1 MSRDIGRKDL
11 GKGAAVPPAQ
21 PGTGPGAEISR
32 LLAGSL
38 PKTGRDNFDQ
48 AEFNEFRQFLQDA
61 CGIALGDN
69 KQYLVSNRIR
79 RLLEDHQLSSFS
91 ELVRALKLSSSRR
104 LKDQVIDAMTTNET
118 FWFRDIYPY
127 EHLKNTLL
135 PQLMGN
141 RQTGGVRIWSAACS
155 SGQEPYS
162 ISMAVEEY
170 KRQTM
175 GALARPVQIV
185 ATDLSSIVLE
195 QARRGEYDRLSILRG
210 LTQERLDRYFDQPSE
225 NTWRVKSFIRERI
238 EFRPLNLLDSYGAL
252 GKFDIVFCRN
262 VLIYF
267 NAELKRQILQKIH
280 AALKPQGILY
290 LGSSE
295 GLAGAGDLFEMV
307 RCEPGILYRAI

>member
-1 MSRDIGRKDL
+1 MNKDL
-11 GKGAAVPPAQ
+11 GRKEPGKQNSGVSSLGADV
-21 PGTGPGAEISR
+21 SR
-32 LLAGSL
+32 LLSTTANAK
-38 PKTGRDNFDQ
+38 PGRDHFDQ

-79 RLLEDHQLSSFS
+79 RLLDDNGLNSFS
-91 ELVRALKLSSSRR
+91 ELVRALKLPSNRR

-127 EHLKNTLL
+127 EHLRTQLI
-135 PQLMGN
+135 PQLMSNKQPGSL
-141 RQTGGVRIWSAACS
+141 RIWSAACS

-162 ISMAVEEY
+162 ISIAVEEY
-170 KRQTM
+170 KRQAM
-175 GALARPVQIV
+175 GNLLRPVQIV

-195 QARRGEYDRLSILRG
+195 QARKGEYDRLSILRG
-210 LTQERLDRYFDQPSE
+210 LSQERLDRYFDKAAD
-225 NTWRVKSFIRERI
+225 NLWRVKPMIRERI
-238 EFRPLNLLDSYGAL
+238 DFRALNLLDSYAVL

-280 AALKPQGILY
+280 AALKPQGILF